1 MLPGKEYEP
10 KDYMAMAWR
19 WRWVIVASLA
29 VGSYASLVVSSRL
42 PDVYQSEMLIQVIP
56 QRVPPSFV
64 PSTISMSTLD
74 RLSTLTE
81 QILSRP
87 QLQSQ
92 IEEMNLFPE
101 ERARLPMQ
109 DVVEL
114 MRRRIRVDPII
125 DRGAQDADSFYVRF
139 EYADPLTARRVTE
152 RLGTLFIDANARD
165 RGAVAQDT
173 FDFLDISLNDART
186 KLEATEARLEQ
197 FKLRYNGRLPSQ
209 VATNEQSLRAA
220 ESRLQAT
227 LEAITRDRDDKAME
241 QRLYAEIEA
250 QVVDVPTPQTAGGD
264 SQAGSTA
271 DRLAAARD
279 ALTAMLTKLTPLHP
293 DVSTTKGLIAKLE
306 AQLEEEQ
313 ARAEEMRRAAAENG
327 EADALALAG
336 LGTQERARQTRLRD
350 TRSQIERLDRDMARR
365 EQEAANLRAQIEDLQ
380 RRIEQAPGLDS
391 EYFRLT
397 RDYETEKEA
406 YDSLL
411 AKANSAALSTK
422 VEERQIGEQFK
433 IIEAARTPVRP
444 LGVDRLQ
451 LNVVGTLAGLGV
463 GLLLAFLLELRDRS
477 FWRPEDIVEV
487 LKLPV
492 IALVPRVLSDADRRR
507 LRARRYA
514 IVSGAVLAVVAGGVG
529 VWALQLWRFVV

>member
-1 MLPGKEYEP
+1 
-10 KDYMAMAWR
+10 
-19 WRWVIVASLA
+19 
-29 VGSYASLVVSSRL
+29 
-42 PDVYQSEMLIQVIP
+42 
-56 QRVPPSFV
+56 
-64 PSTISMSTLD
+64 MSTLD

-477 FWRPEDIVEV
+477 FRRPEDIVEV

>member
-1 MLPGKEYEP
+1 
-10 KDYMAMAWR
+10 
-19 WRWVIVASLA
+19 
-29 VGSYASLVVSSRL
+29 
-42 PDVYQSEMLIQVIP
+42 
-56 QRVPPSFV
+56 
-64 PSTISMSTLD
+64 
-74 RLSTLTE
+74 
-81 QILSRP
+81 
-87 QLQSQ
+87 
-92 IEEMNLFPE
+92 
-101 ERARLPMQ
+101 
-109 DVVEL
+109 
-114 MRRRIRVDPII
+114 
-125 DRGAQDADSFYVRF
+125 
-139 EYADPLTARRVTE
+139 
-152 RLGTLFIDANARD
+152 
-165 RGAVAQDT
+165 
-173 FDFLDISLNDART
+173 
-186 KLEATEARLEQ
+186 
-197 FKLRYNGRLPSQ
+197 
-209 VATNEQSLRAA
+209 
-220 ESRLQAT
+220 
-227 LEAITRDRDDKAME
+227 
-241 QRLYAEIEA
+241 
-250 QVVDVPTPQTAGGD
+250 
-264 SQAGSTA
+264 
-271 DRLAAARD
+271 
-279 ALTAMLTKLTPLHP
+279 
-293 DVSTTKGLIAKLE
+293 
-306 AQLEEEQ
+306 
-313 ARAEEMRRAAAENG
+313 
-327 EADALALAG
+327 
-336 LGTQERARQTRLRD
+336 
-350 TRSQIERLDRDMARR
+350 MARR

-397 RDYETEKEA
+397 RDYETEKDA